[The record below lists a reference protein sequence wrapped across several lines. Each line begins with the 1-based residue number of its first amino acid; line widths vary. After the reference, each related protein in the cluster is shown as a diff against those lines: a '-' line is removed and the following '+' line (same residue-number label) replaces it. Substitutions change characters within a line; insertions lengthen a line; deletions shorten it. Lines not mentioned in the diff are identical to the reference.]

1 MPVRKA
7 LCLQML
13 KIFRKEKKIS
23 KNLKILVFII
33 NEAFFLRHTSLNV
46 EIDVFYGQTDLDVS
60 DRFEEE
66 VKLIKKIKNFN
77 IDTNSIKVYSS
88 PLKRCIKLTNKLTKN
103 YIVDER
109 IKEMNLGDWEMK
121 KMSSISKKEKLDWEN
136 NLLSFKI
143 PNGESNNE
151 FLKRLKS
158 FLEDIFK
165 FNEDAL
171 IVCHAGS
178 INGMLSLLT
187 KEPFDK
193 MVKNYWELIKHGS
206 LSLIELKNELIITK
220 IIGK

>member
-1 MPVRKA
+1 MK
-7 LCLQML
+7 L
-13 KIFRKEKKIS
+13 
-23 KNLKILVFII
+23 
-33 NEAFFLRHTSLNV
+33 FFLRHTSLNV

-66 VKLIKKIKNFN
+66 VKLIQKKIKNFN
-77 IDTNSIKVYSS
+77 IDTNSIKVYTS
-88 PLKRCIKLTNKLTKN
+88 PLRRCIKLTNKLTEN

-206 LSLIELKNELIITK
+206 ISLIELKNESIITK

>member
-1 MPVRKA
+1 MK
-7 LCLQML
+7 L
-13 KIFRKEKKIS
+13 
-23 KNLKILVFII
+23 
-33 NEAFFLRHTSLNV
+33 FFLRHTSLNV

-66 VKLIKKIKNFN
+66 VKLIQNKIKDFN
-77 IDTNSIKVYSS
+77 IDTKSIKVYSS
-88 PLKRCIKLTNKLTKN
+88 PLKRCIKLTNKLTEN
-103 YIVDER
+103 YIIDER

-158 FLEDIFK
+158 FLDDIFK

>member
-1 MPVRKA
+1 MK
-7 LCLQML
+7 L
-13 KIFRKEKKIS
+13 
-23 KNLKILVFII
+23 
-33 NEAFFLRHTSLNV
+33 FFLRHTSLNV

-60 DRFEEE
+60 DKFEEE
-66 VKLIKKIKNFN
+66 VKLIQKKIKNFN

-88 PLKRCIKLTNKLTKN
+88 PLKRCIKLTNKLTEN

-121 KMSSISKKEKLDWEN
+121 KMSSISKKEKLNWEN

-158 FLEDIFK
+158 FLDDIFK

-206 LSLIELKNELIITK
+206 LSLIELKNELIIKK

>member
-1 MPVRKA
+1 MK
-7 LCLQML
+7 
-13 KIFRKEKKIS
+13 
-23 KNLKILVFII
+23 
-33 NEAFFLRHTSLNV
+33 V

-60 DRFEEE
+60 DNFEEE
-66 VKLIKKIKNFN
+66 VILIKKKILNFN
-77 IDTNSIKVYSS
+77 IDTDSIKVYSS
-88 PLKRCIKLTNKLTKN
+88 PLKRCIKLTKRLTEN
-103 YIVDER
+103 YIIDER

-121 KMSSISKKEKLDWEN
+121 KMTSIPEREKLEWEN

-143 PNGESNNE
+143 PNGESNEE

-206 LSLIELKNELIITK
+206 LSLIELKNKFIIKK

>member
-1 MPVRKA
+1 MK
-7 LCLQML
+7 L
-13 KIFRKEKKIS
+13 
-23 KNLKILVFII
+23 
-33 NEAFFLRHTSLNV
+33 FFLRHTSLNV

-66 VKLIKKIKNFN
+66 VKLIQKKIKNFN
-77 IDTNSIKVYSS
+77 IDTNSIKVYTS
-88 PLKRCIKLTNKLTKN
+88 PLKRCIKLTNKLTEN
-103 YIVDER
+103 YIIDER

-158 FLEDIFK
+158 FLDDIFK

-206 LSLIELKNELIITK
+206 LSLIELKNELIIKK

>member
-1 MPVRKA
+1 MR
-7 LCLQML
+7 L
-13 KIFRKEKKIS
+13 
-23 KNLKILVFII
+23 
-33 NEAFFLRHTSLNV
+33 FFLRHTSLKV
-46 EIDVFYGQTDLDVS
+46 AIDVFYGQTDLDVS
-60 DRFEEE
+60 DNFDEE
-66 VKLIKKIKNFN
+66 VIIIKKKILSFN
-77 IDTNSIKVYSS
+77 IDTGSIKVYSS
-88 PLKRCIKLTNKLTKN
+88 PLKRCIKLTNRLTKN
-103 YIVDER
+103 FIIDER

-121 KMSSISKKEKLDWEN
+121 KMTSIPEREKLEWEN

-143 PNGESNNE
+143 PNGESNEE

-165 FNEDAL
+165 LNEDAL

-206 LSLIELKNELIITK
+206 LSLIELKNKLIIKK

>member
-1 MPVRKA
+1 MK
-7 LCLQML
+7 L
-13 KIFRKEKKIS
+13 
-23 KNLKILVFII
+23 
-33 NEAFFLRHTSLNV
+33 FFLRHTSLNV

-66 VKLIKKIKNFN
+66 VKLIKKKIKNFN
-77 IDTNSIKVYSS
+77 IDTNYIKVYSS

-165 FNEDAL
+165 LNEDVL

>member
-1 MPVRKA
+1 MK
-7 LCLQML
+7 L
-13 KIFRKEKKIS
+13 
-23 KNLKILVFII
+23 
-33 NEAFFLRHTSLNV
+33 FFLRHTSLNV
-46 EIDVFYGQTDLDVS
+46 DIDVFYGQTDLDVS
-60 DRFEEE
+60 DRFEQE
-66 VKLIKKIKNFN
+66 VKLIQKKIKNFN

-88 PLKRCIKLTNKLTKN
+88 PLKRCIKLTNKLTEN

>member
-1 MPVRKA
+1 MK
-7 LCLQML
+7 L
-13 KIFRKEKKIS
+13 
-23 KNLKILVFII
+23 
-33 NEAFFLRHTSLNV
+33 FFLRHTSLNV

-66 VKLIKKIKNFN
+66 VKLIQNKIKDFN
-77 IDTNSIKVYSS
+77 IDTKSIKVYSS
-88 PLKRCIKLTNKLTKN
+88 PLKRCIKLTNKLTEN
-103 YIVDER
+103 YIIDER

-165 FNEDAL
+165 VNEDAL

-206 LSLIELKNELIITK
+206 LSLIELKNELIIKK

>member
-1 MPVRKA
+1 MK
-7 LCLQML
+7 L
-13 KIFRKEKKIS
+13 
-23 KNLKILVFII
+23 
-33 NEAFFLRHTSLNV
+33 FFLRHTSLNV

-66 VKLIKKIKNFN
+66 VKLIKKKIKNFN
-77 IDTNSIKVYSS
+77 IDTNYIKVYSS
-88 PLKRCIKLTNKLTKN
+88 PLKRCIKLTNKLTEN
-103 YIVDER
+103 YIVDQR

-121 KMSSISKKEKLDWEN
+121 KMSSISKKDKLDWEN

-206 LSLIELKNELIITK
+206 LSLIELKNELIIKK

>member
-1 MPVRKA
+1 MK
-7 LCLQML
+7 L
-13 KIFRKEKKIS
+13 
-23 KNLKILVFII
+23 
-33 NEAFFLRHTSLNV
+33 FFLRHTSLNV

-60 DRFEEE
+60 DKFEEE
-66 VKLIKKIKNFN
+66 VELIQKKIKNFN

-88 PLKRCIKLTNKLTKN
+88 PLKRCIKLTNKLTEN

-206 LSLIELKNELIITK
+206 ISLIELKNESIITK

>member
-1 MPVRKA
+1 MK
-7 LCLQML
+7 L
-13 KIFRKEKKIS
+13 
-23 KNLKILVFII
+23 
-33 NEAFFLRHTSLNV
+33 FFLRHTSLNV

-60 DRFEEE
+60 DSFEEE
-66 VKLIKKIKNFN
+66 VKLIQKKIKNFN
-77 IDTNSIKVYSS
+77 IDTNSIKVYTS
-88 PLKRCIKLTNKLTKN
+88 PLRRCIKLTNKLTEN
-103 YIVDER
+103 YIIDQR

-121 KMSSISKKEKLDWEN
+121 KMSSISNKEKLDWEN

-165 FNEDAL
+165 CNEDAL

>member
-1 MPVRKA
+1 MR
-7 LCLQML
+7 L
-13 KIFRKEKKIS
+13 
-23 KNLKILVFII
+23 
-33 NEAFFLRHTSLNV
+33 FFLRHTSLKV

-60 DRFEEE
+60 DNFEEE
-66 VKLIKKIKNFN
+66 VIIIKKKILNFN
-77 IDTNSIKVYSS
+77 IDTGSIKIYSS
-88 PLKRCIKLTNKLTKN
+88 PLKRCIKLTKRLTKN
-103 YIVDER
+103 FIIDER

-121 KMSSISKKEKLDWEN
+121 KMTSIPEREKLEWEN

-143 PNGESNNE
+143 PNGESNEE

-165 FNEDAL
+165 LNEDAL

-206 LSLIELKNELIITK
+206 LSFIELKNKLIIKK

>member
-1 MPVRKA
+1 MR
-7 LCLQML
+7 L
-13 KIFRKEKKIS
+13 
-23 KNLKILVFII
+23 
-33 NEAFFLRHTSLNV
+33 FFLRHTSLKV
-46 EIDVFYGQTDLDVS
+46 AIDVFYGQTDLDVS
-60 DRFEEE
+60 DNFDEE
-66 VKLIKKIKNFN
+66 VIIIKKKILNFN
-77 IDTNSIKVYSS
+77 IDTGSIKVYSS
-88 PLKRCIKLTNKLTKN
+88 PLKRCIKLTNRLTKN
-103 YIVDER
+103 FIIDER

-121 KMSSISKKEKLDWEN
+121 KMTSIPEREKLEWEN

-143 PNGESNNE
+143 PNGESNEE

-165 FNEDAL
+165 HNEDAL

-187 KEPFDK
+187 EEPFDK

-206 LSLIELKNELIITK
+206 LSLIELKNKLIIKK

>member
-1 MPVRKA
+1 MK
-7 LCLQML
+7 L
-13 KIFRKEKKIS
+13 
-23 KNLKILVFII
+23 
-33 NEAFFLRHTSLNV
+33 FFLRHTSLNV

-66 VKLIKKIKNFN
+66 VKLIQKKIKNFN

-88 PLKRCIKLTNKLTKN
+88 PLKRCIKLTNKLTEN
-103 YIVDER
+103 YIIDQR

-121 KMSSISKKEKLDWEN
+121 KMSSISNKEKLDWEN

-206 LSLIELKNELIITK
+206 LSLIELKNELIIKK

>member
-1 MPVRKA
+1 MK
-7 LCLQML
+7 L
-13 KIFRKEKKIS
+13 
-23 KNLKILVFII
+23 
-33 NEAFFLRHTSLNV
+33 FFLRHTSLNV

-66 VKLIKKIKNFN
+66 VKLIQKKIKNFN

-88 PLKRCIKLTNKLTKN
+88 PLKRCIKLTNKLTEN

-143 PNGESNNE
+143 PNGESNSE

-206 LSLIELKNELIITK
+206 LSFIELKNELIITK

>member
-1 MPVRKA
+1 MK
-7 LCLQML
+7 L
-13 KIFRKEKKIS
+13 
-23 KNLKILVFII
+23 
-33 NEAFFLRHTSLNV
+33 FFLRHTSLNV

-66 VKLIKKIKNFN
+66 VKLIKKKIKNFN

-88 PLKRCIKLTNKLTKN
+88 PLKRCIKLTNKLTEN

-158 FLEDIFK
+158 FLDDIFK

-206 LSLIELKNELIITK
+206 LSLIELKNELIIKK

>member
-1 MPVRKA
+1 MR
-7 LCLQML
+7 L
-13 KIFRKEKKIS
+13 
-23 KNLKILVFII
+23 
-33 NEAFFLRHTSLNV
+33 FFLRHTSLKV

-60 DRFEEE
+60 DNFEEE
-66 VKLIKKIKNFN
+66 VILIKKKILNFN
-77 IDTNSIKVYSS
+77 IDTDSIKVYSS
-88 PLKRCIKLTNKLTKN
+88 PLKRCIKLTNTLTEN
-103 YIVDER
+103 YIIDER

-121 KMSSISKKEKLDWEN
+121 KMTSIPEREKLEWEN

-143 PNGESNNE
+143 PNGESNEE

-165 FNEDAL
+165 LNEDAL

-206 LSLIELKNELIITK
+206 LSLIELKNKLIIKK

>member
-1 MPVRKA
+1 MK
-7 LCLQML
+7 L
-13 KIFRKEKKIS
+13 
-23 KNLKILVFII
+23 
-33 NEAFFLRHTSLNV
+33 FFLRHTSLNV

-60 DRFEEE
+60 DKFEEE
-66 VKLIKKIKNFN
+66 VKLVQKKIKNFN

-88 PLKRCIKLTNKLTKN
+88 PLKRCIKLTNKLTEN

-121 KMSSISKKEKLDWEN
+121 KMSSISEKEKLDWEN

-151 FLKRLKS
+151 FLKRLNS

-165 FNEDAL
+165 LNEDAL

-206 LSLIELKNELIITK
+206 ISLIELKNESIITK

>member
-1 MPVRKA
+1 MK
-7 LCLQML
+7 L
-13 KIFRKEKKIS
+13 
-23 KNLKILVFII
+23 
-33 NEAFFLRHTSLNV
+33 FFLRHTSLNV
-46 EIDVFYGQTDLDVS
+46 EIDVFYGQTDLDVTDS
-60 DRFEEE
+60 FEEE
-66 VKLIKKIKNFN
+66 VNLIQKKIKNFN

-88 PLKRCIKLTNKLTKN
+88 PLKRCIKLTNKLTEN

-121 KMSSISKKEKLDWEN
+121 KMSSISKKDKLNWEN

-165 FNEDAL
+165 FNEDVL
-171 IVCHAGS
+171 IICHAGS

-206 LSLIELKNELIITK
+206 LSLIELKNESIITK

>member
-1 MPVRKA
+1 MK
-7 LCLQML
+7 L
-13 KIFRKEKKIS
+13 
-23 KNLKILVFII
+23 
-33 NEAFFLRHTSLNV
+33 FFLRHTSLNV

-66 VKLIKKIKNFN
+66 VKLIKKKIKNFN
-77 IDTNSIKVYSS
+77 IDTNYIKVYSS
-88 PLKRCIKLTNKLTKN
+88 PLKRCIKLTNKLTEN

-121 KMSSISKKEKLDWEN
+121 KMSSISKKDKLNWEN

-206 LSLIELKNELIITK
+206 LSLIELKNESIIKK

>member
-1 MPVRKA
+1 MK
-7 LCLQML
+7 L
-13 KIFRKEKKIS
+13 
-23 KNLKILVFII
+23 
-33 NEAFFLRHTSLNV
+33 FFLRHTSLNV

-66 VKLIKKIKNFN
+66 VKLIQKKIKNFN

-143 PNGESNNE
+143 PNGESNSE

>member
-1 MPVRKA
+1 MK
-7 LCLQML
+7 L
-13 KIFRKEKKIS
+13 
-23 KNLKILVFII
+23 
-33 NEAFFLRHTSLNV
+33 FFLRHTSLNV

-60 DRFEEE
+60 DSFEEE
-66 VKLIKKIKNFN
+66 VKLIQKKIKNFN
-77 IDTNSIKVYSS
+77 IDTNSIKVYTS
-88 PLKRCIKLTNKLTKN
+88 PLRRCIKLTNKLTEN
-103 YIVDER
+103 YIIDER

-121 KMSSISKKEKLDWEN
+121 KMSSISNKEKLDWEN

-143 PNGESNNE
+143 PNGESNND

-206 LSLIELKNELIITK
+206 LSFIELKNELIIKK

>member
-1 MPVRKA
+1 MR
-7 LCLQML
+7 L
-13 KIFRKEKKIS
+13 
-23 KNLKILVFII
+23 
-33 NEAFFLRHTSLNV
+33 FFLRHTSLKV

-60 DRFEEE
+60 DNFEEE
-66 VKLIKKIKNFN
+66 VVLIKKKILNFN
-77 IDTNSIKVYSS
+77 IDTDSIKVYSS
-88 PLKRCIKLTNKLTKN
+88 PLKRCIKLTERLTEN
-103 YIVDER
+103 YVIDER

-121 KMSSISKKEKLDWEN
+121 KMTSIPEKEKLEWEN

-143 PNGESNNE
+143 PNGESNEE

-206 LSLIELKNELIITK
+206 LSLIELKNKFIIKK

>member
-1 MPVRKA
+1 MK
-7 LCLQML
+7 L
-13 KIFRKEKKIS
+13 
-23 KNLKILVFII
+23 
-33 NEAFFLRHTSLNV
+33 FFLRHTTLNV
-46 EIDVFYGQTDLDVS
+46 DIDVFYGQTDLDVS

-66 VKLIKKIKNFN
+66 VKLIQKKIKNFN
-77 IDTNSIKVYSS
+77 IDMNSIKVYSS
-88 PLKRCIKLTNKLTKN
+88 PLKRCIKLTNKLTEN

-158 FLEDIFK
+158 FLDDIFK

>member
-1 MPVRKA
+1 MK
-7 LCLQML
+7 L
-13 KIFRKEKKIS
+13 
-23 KNLKILVFII
+23 
-33 NEAFFLRHTSLNV
+33 FFLRHTSLNV
-46 EIDVFYGQTDLDVS
+46 DIDVFYGQTDLDVS

-66 VKLIKKIKNFN
+66 VKLIQKKIKNFN

-88 PLKRCIKLTNKLTKN
+88 PLKRCIKLTNKLTEN

-158 FLEDIFK
+158 FLDDIFK

-206 LSLIELKNELIITK
+206 LSLIELKNELIIKK

>member
-1 MPVRKA
+1 MQFVSI
-7 LCLQML
+7 L
-13 KIFRKEKKIS
+13 KFLI
-23 KNLKILVFII
+23 
-33 NEAFFLRHTSLNV
+33 FFLRHTSLNV

-60 DRFEEE
+60 DSFEEE
-66 VKLIKKIKNFN
+66 VKLIQKKIKNFN

-88 PLKRCIKLTNKLTKN
+88 PLKRCIKLTNKLTEN
-103 YIVDER
+103 YIVDQR

-121 KMSSISKKEKLDWEN
+121 KMSSISKKDKLDWEN

-206 LSLIELKNELIITK
+206 LSLIELKNELIIKK

>member
-1 MPVRKA
+1 MR
-7 LCLQML
+7 L
-13 KIFRKEKKIS
+13 
-23 KNLKILVFII
+23 
-33 NEAFFLRHTSLNV
+33 FFLRHTSLKV
-46 EIDVFYGQTDLDVS
+46 GDDVFYGQTDLDVS
-60 DRFEEE
+60 DKFENE
-66 VKLIKKIKNFN
+66 VKLIKKKILNFN
-77 IDTNSIKVYSS
+77 IDTSTIKVYSS
-88 PLKRCIKLTNKLTKN
+88 PLKRCIKLTNRLTEN
-103 YIVDER
+103 YIVDDR
-109 IKEMNLGDWEMK
+109 IKEMSLGDWEMK
-121 KMSSISKKEKLDWEN
+121 KMSSIPEKEKLEWEN

-151 FLKRLKS
+151 FLKRLES

-171 IVCHAGS
+171 IICHAGS

-206 LSLIELKNELIITK
+206 LSFIELKNKLIIKK

>member
-1 MPVRKA
+1 MK
-7 LCLQML
+7 L
-13 KIFRKEKKIS
+13 
-23 KNLKILVFII
+23 
-33 NEAFFLRHTSLNV
+33 FFLRHTSLNV

-60 DRFEEE
+60 DNFEEE
-66 VKLIKKIKNFN
+66 GELIRKKILNFN
-77 IDTNSIKVYSS
+77 IDTGSIKVYSS
-88 PLKRCIKLTNKLTKN
+88 PLKRCVKLTNKLTDT
-103 YIVDER
+103 YTIDER

-121 KMSSISKKEKLDWEN
+121 KMSSISKKDKLEWEN

-206 LSLIELKNELIITK
+206 LSLIELKNELIIKK

>member
-1 MPVRKA
+1 MK
-7 LCLQML
+7 L
-13 KIFRKEKKIS
+13 
-23 KNLKILVFII
+23 
-33 NEAFFLRHTSLNV
+33 FFLRHTSLNV

-60 DRFEEE
+60 DNFEEE
-66 VKLIKKIKNFN
+66 VELIKKKILDFN
-77 IDTNSIKVYSS
+77 IDTGSIKVYSS
-88 PLKRCIKLTNKLTKN
+88 PLKRCVKLTNRLTDT
-103 YIVDER
+103 YIIDER

-158 FLEDIFK
+158 FLDDMFK

>member
-1 MPVRKA
+1 MK
-7 LCLQML
+7 L
-13 KIFRKEKKIS
+13 
-23 KNLKILVFII
+23 
-33 NEAFFLRHTSLNV
+33 FFLRHTSLNV
-46 EIDVFYGQTDLDVS
+46 DIDVFYGQTDLDVS

-66 VKLIKKIKNFN
+66 VKLIQKKIKNFN

-88 PLKRCIKLTNKLTKN
+88 PLKRCIKLTNKLTEN

-158 FLEDIFK
+158 FLDDIFK

-206 LSLIELKNELIITK
+206 LSLIELKNESIITK